1 VDDLDI
7 ELVIEALDAP
17 EPPVPSLE
25 ELVAQ
30 VDRAE
35 YERVMQ
41 EIRVE

>member
-1 VDDLDI
+1 MDELDI

-17 EPPVPSLE
+17 ESPVSSLE

-35 YERVMQ
+35 YERMVQ